1 MLIAHARFHAAE
13 KDRHV
18 LIKKMQKM
26 VQYNSENNAKRKKTK
41 HKDGPLLFR
50 KAMQNMAPYYSE
62 KQCKIWLHVIQK
74 SNVIRKSK
82 AKDVPMLFRKTMQN
96 NDYLESNAKIC
107 SQKDGL
113 VLFRKT
119 KKR

>member
-26 VQYNSENNAKRKKTK
+26 FQYNSENNAKRKKTK

-50 KAMQNMAPYYSE
+50 KAMQNMVLCYSE
-62 KQCKIWLHVIQK
+62 KQGKRCSHVIQK
-74 SNVIRKSK
+74 N
-82 AKDVPMLFRKTMQN
+82 
-96 NDYLESNAKIC
+96 NAK
-107 SQKDGL
+107 
-113 VLFRKT
+113 
-119 KKR
+119 

>member
-26 VQYNSENNAKRKKTK
+26 FQYNSENNAKRKKTK
-41 HKDGPLLFR
+41 QKDGPLLFR

-62 KQCKIWLHVIQK
+62 KQCKIP
-74 SNVIRKSK
+74 SSVIRKSK
-82 AKDVPMLFRKTMQN
+82 AKDVHMLFRKTMQN